1 MIAEA
6 EKTALPTAA
15 KSRNVNLDI
24 IRSIAVFF
32 VVSVHFFLNTG
43 FYYVPIQGKRLW
55 LAVCVRTL
63 FMTCVPL
70 FMLLTGYLMNR
81 KRLSKQYF
89 LGISK
94 TLLTYL
100 ICCIFILIYTAVFLK
115 ENITIYSAVL
125 DILGFTHYSWYVEMY
140 IGLFMMIPFLNLIY
154 NNLQNQKQKL
164 AIVVVFI
171 ALTALPSIFNA
182 FDISSIYAIIHPSA
196 SGATSKLIPEWW
208 SGFYPITYYFI
219 GAYLKEYKDEI
230 NISAKKCFFALLIFT
245 VVFGTYNFWR
255 SHNVNFV
262 WGRWNNW
269 SGIENVI
276 DSVLLFLCILKLN
289 TKSLPNAAKKCFL
302 IVSELSLGA
311 YLLSCIFDDAFY
323 RILNEH
329 ISAVQNR
336 LLFYPLIVPAVFL
349 CSSALSWIVKQ
360 ICGALLKLNGKIKT
374 ATVFKNSS
382 RMVKS

>member
-1 MIAEA
+1 
-6 EKTALPTAA
+6 
-15 KSRNVNLDI
+15 
-24 IRSIAVFF
+24 
-32 VVSVHFFLNTG
+32 
-43 FYYVPIQGKRLW
+43 
-55 LAVCVRTL
+55 
-63 FMTCVPL
+63 
-70 FMLLTGYLMNR
+70 
-81 KRLSKQYF
+81 
-89 LGISK
+89 
-94 TLLTYL
+94 
-100 ICCIFILIYTAVFLK
+100 
-115 ENITIYSAVL
+115 
-125 DILGFTHYSWYVEMY
+125 
-140 IGLFMMIPFLNLIY
+140 MMIPFLNLIY

-164 AIVVVFI
+164 ALVVVFI

-182 FDISSIYAIIHPSA
+182 FDLSSIYAIIHPSA